1 MQREE
6 DNDRDTDEHEERGD
20 EALRQISSHA
30 VAASIGAARRE
41 DKAPPHGRED
51 PETYEHCSSR
61 KLFVD
66 SGAWI
71 ALFSARDQH
80 HVEADTLV
88 REAIALRVPLVTT
101 NLVLAEVHRLLLFRA
116 GARPAMAAPTRIE
129 DSKRMTIE
137 FATALHHRRAREW
150 LDKLADQTITYTDA
164 ASFAVMEALRCTD
177 ALTFDHD
184 FLIAGFSRWLP
195 AGR

>member
-1 MQREE
+1 LPSHPRA
-6 DNDRDTDEHEERGD
+6 TG
-20 EALRQISSHA
+20 SSRA
-30 VAASIGAARRE
+30 V
-41 DKAPPHGRED
+41 P
-51 PETYEHCSSR
+51 R

-80 HVEADTLV
+80 HAEADALV
-88 REAIALRVPLVTT
+88 REAIAQRAPLVTT

-116 GARPAMAAPTRIE
+116 GARPAMAALTRIE
-129 DSKRMTIE
+129 DSERVTIE

-150 LDKLADQTITYTDA
+150 LDKLADQTITYTDSV
-164 ASFAVMEALRCTD
+164 SFAVMEALRCTE

-184 FLIAGFSRWLP
+184 FQIAGFSRWSG